1 MSTRISSRSIR
12 TTVPSTTSPC
22 LKLRMSASCSARSS
36 SIVVGSARR
45 TTGTGTSS
53 TSGSSAA
60 GASATS
66 ASVTA
71 SGSGAAGAGGSLVSI
86 VAAAVV
92 SAGSSAIATPAACSD
107 AWSATG
113 AVASV
118 SGVVPPVCSSVK
130 ICLLWLIVALEK
142 QNGLSRAQAVRRSA
156 VRGLRALGPL
166 LRSGYGSALNL
177 SAQGPGESST
187 RASQVNRRSARVVAR
202 GVDMDFFCVP
212 SARGWID
219 RAAYSHAASPRS
231 YNPVMPELPD
241 LAILAD
247 AFHAALSRPSG
258 RWPSRRP
265 GR

>member
-45 TTGTGTSS
+45 TTGTGASS

-71 SGSGAAGAGGSLVSI
+71 TGSGAAGAGGSLVS
-86 VAAAVV
+86 VVTAAVV

-107 AWSATG
+107 AWSATE

-118 SGVVPPVCSSVK
+118 SGVVPPICSSVK
-130 ICLLWLIVALEK
+130 ICLLWSIVAPRKQERLEPRSSR
-142 QNGLSRAQAVRRSA
+142 LSSQQSGGFVRS
-156 VRGLRALGPL
+156 VHSFDQALGRL
-166 LRSGYGSALNL
+166 YRVHAL
-177 SAQGPGESST
+177 GPGESST
-187 RASQVNRRSARVVAR
+187 GLKGQQS
-202 GVDMDFFCVP
+202 
-212 SARGWID
+212 
-219 RAAYSHAASPRS
+219 
-231 YNPVMPELPD
+231 
-241 LAILAD
+241 
-247 AFHAALSRPSG
+247 
-258 RWPSRRP
+258 
-265 GR
+265 